1 VFDITH
7 EGDTTTLRR
16 LRRCSRELPLSCRS
30 EHSLDKLVDE
40 LLSVAPGT
48 TVLVG
53 VSLGGEALLGRAKLE
68 GPEEV
73 VGFLEVGTDG
83 GDLVD
88 EVLNAGEADLAEGS
102 LNDGVISKGNSLA
115 VDLAVASLVDKLSD
129 QTLRGVAVGDVGL
142 NSSDHVH
149 GGLVKSDEHTVVE
162 LSQSEELEDLSAGGV
177 KLVDTI
183 N

>member
-1 VFDITH
+1 MR
-7 EGDTTTLRR
+7 GPLGK
-16 LRRCSRELPLSCRS
+16 PLSCRS
-30 EHSLDKLVDE
+30 EHSLDELVNE

-53 VSLGGEALLGRAKLE
+53 VSLGGKALLGRAELE

-73 VGFLEVGTDG
+73 VGFLEAGADG

-88 EVLNAGEADLAEGS
+88 EVLNAGEAELAEGS
-102 LNDGVISKGNSLA
+102 LNDGVVSEGDSLA

-129 QTLRGVAVGDVGL
+129 QALGRVAVGDVGL

-149 GGLVKSDEHTVVE
+149 GGLVESDEDTVVE
-162 LSQSEELEDLSAGGV
+162 LSQSQELEDLSASGV

-183 N
+183 NLLRTPSF